1 MKSNAPELPRI
12 REDQHALLLKENE
25 MIMFARPIIRGSDV
39 NFASHAK
46 MNSKP
51 VVAGKLEEHSFT
63 APVRAKKLLANQVLA
78 QRAHIGLAK
87 DAVLL
92 MYGKIDNCR
101 AESGVPLFT
110 KPFDLRQLGHRAD
123 YAQREMRSTCALC

>member
-1 MKSNAPELPRI
+1 MKSNSPELPRI
-12 REDQHALLLKENE
+12 REDECAFALNQYE
-25 MIMFARPIIRGSDV
+25 MIVLGWPIIRRLDV

-78 QRAHIGLAK
+78 QRAHIGFAK
-87 DAVLL
+87 DAVLFVED
-92 MYGKIDNCR
+92 KIDNRR